1 MRYLLRMRAYNVI
14 PALDKGERG
23 KKIID
28 FGVGQF
34 KMVEQSNGEKR
45 ALKKASSK
53 LSCAVK
59 AL

>member
-1 MRYLLRMRAYNVI
+1 MRYLLRVRAYNVI

-34 KMVEQSNGEKR
+34 KMVEQSNGEK
-45 ALKKASSK
+45 KSIEESFIET
-53 LSCAVK
+53 
-59 AL
+59 